1 MNKLA
6 THLKIAIGCLIF
18 GFVASSFWG
27 GYSCAGAVKT
37 VGDRIQLGLIWIVLS
52 AAKLGRLTTDPL
64 RTRVYNVWPLALL
77 ICFGSA
83 AAIYLLLAYKKRSST
98 GLSA

>member
-1 MNKLA
+1 MNKVA
-6 THLKIAIGCLIF
+6 THLKIAIGCLAF

-27 GYSCAGAVKT
+27 GYSCASAVRT
-37 VGDRIQLGLIWIVLS
+37 FGDRIQLGLIWIGLS
-52 AAKLGRLTTDPL
+52 VAKLGRLTTDPL
-64 RTRVYNVWPLALL
+64 RTKVYNVWPLALL

-83 AAIYLLLAYKKRSST
+83 AAIYLLLAYKKRANT